1 MARWSSDVLSAA
13 NSQVTAHISLC
24 ACRIL
29 LKAQLIILIIIF
41 FSIVHVWFSS
51 SIKIQQLFKHSIWVT
66 FSLFSPRFF
75 RTCGLVYVF
84 AHRVVFEENRAV
96 LVVDVDQAGDHH
108 KDQEAE
114 DCNHNHLR
122 TIRDGDS
129 KMDGKIWRIINK

>member
-1 MARWSSDVLSAA
+1 MFGSPLLSKS
-13 NSQVTAHISLC
+13 NIYSN
-24 ACRIL
+24 
-29 LKAQLIILIIIF
+29 
-41 FSIVHVWFSS
+41 
-51 SIKIQQLFKHSIWVT
+51 IQFGQ

-129 KMDGKIWRIINK
+129 KMDGKI

>member
-1 MARWSSDVLSAA
+1 MFGSPLLSKS
-13 NSQVTAHISLC
+13 NIYSNIQFG
-24 ACRIL
+24 
-29 LKAQLIILIIIF
+29 QF
-41 FSIVHVWFSS
+41 FHCFVV
-51 SIKIQQLFKHSIWVT
+51 
-66 FSLFSPRFF
+66 F

-122 TIRDGDS
+122 TIREGNPKKEKIEKS
-129 KMDGKIWRIINK
+129 KRSKKVETILHHQLTIRKEPKLKNLATT

>member
-1 MARWSSDVLSAA
+1 MFGSPLLSKS
-13 NSQVTAHISLC
+13 NIYSNIQFG
-24 ACRIL
+24 
-29 LKAQLIILIIIF
+29 QF
-41 FSIVHVWFSS
+41 FHCFAV
-51 SIKIQQLFKHSIWVT
+51 
-66 FSLFSPRFF
+66 F

-122 TIRDGDS
+122 TIREEVHKWMETDERLILSDS
-129 KMDGKIWRIINK
+129 YHNLE